1 MATLTIR
8 NLDPRVYE
16 RLKERA
22 RASKR
27 SLESEARMILEK
39 AADHDREEFARFAAE
54 LRARIG
60 TYEGDTTQEIRDDR
74 DSR

>member
-27 SLESEARMILEK
+27 SLEAEARTILEG
-39 AADHDREEFARFAAE
+39 AAFPDRAEFVRRINAI
-54 LRARIG
+54 RAKF
-60 TYEGDTTQEIRDDR
+60 EGKYRGDVVADIREDR
-74 DSR
+74 DR